1 MTDMDWLRQACLA
14 ATMSHDPDTWV
25 GAVLVPAGG
34 DIAMAAA
41 AANRVPRGVSGP
53 LTRPE
58 KYRIILHAEQ
68 EAVAIAA
75 SRGWPTA
82 GSTLYGTW
90 IACPDCAKVLI
101 VAGVRRCVTPAVPQA
116 CLESPW
122 AAEVEIGVRMLLEA
136 GVAVDRVLEPVGLP
150 CRIRGQEVLL

>member
-25 GAVLVPAGG
+25 GAVLVT
-34 DIAMAAA
+34 DSDYFA
-41 AANRVPRGVSGP
+41 AANVVPKGVTGP

-68 EAVAIAA
+68 GAVAIAA
-75 SRGWPTA
+75 RHGFATA

-101 VAGVRRCVTPAVPQA
+101 AAGVRRCVTPAVPQA